1 MYQNSKVVHFFA
13 MLVACTIFAMSKPA
27 VAGFGVV
34 EEPQGAGVYGNAQNK
49 TFKSAVEGEESL
61 GDSDRAFLA
70 SVEESRSFKRWYTR
84 VMFGQ
89 PRVSLKNIENK
100 TNGIN
105 PSNPTVA
112 GLVPT
117 DVVYRSGV
125 PISEPEKK
133 DDSFTVLLAWGYH
146 WEKWAWELELMLAET
161 LKYQAKPVTPGTP
174 IQIQADINKIALF
187 NNFEYTFDHWFDFQ
201 PRDLHFFTLL
211 GVGAALKTADITALN
226 LAGQARQTH
235 SSSLVSLA
243 WQLGLGARYQI
254 APHFLL
260 DLSYRYADLDAVK
273 FGPVDAV
280 KPYDGLAFK
289 AKTLRSVGGFLG
301 ITYKL

>member
-1 MYQNSKVVHFFA
+1 MYQNSKVVQFFA

-34 EEPQGAGVYGNAQNK
+34 GEPENTTVYGNAQNK
-49 TFKSAVEGEESL
+49 TFKNAVEGMESL
-61 GDSDRAFLA
+61 DESDRAFLA
-70 SVEESRSFKRWYTR
+70 SVEEGRSFKRWYTR
-84 VMFGQ
+84 IMFGQ

-100 TNGIN
+100 TNGAN
-105 PSNPTVA
+105 PSNPLADGTPV
-112 GLVPT
+112 T
-117 DVVYRSGV
+117 YTSGV

-133 DDSFTVLLAWGYH
+133 DDSFTVMLAWGYH

-161 LKYQAKPVTPGTP
+161 LKYQAKPVTPGVP
-174 IQIQADINKIALF
+174 IQVQADISKIALF

-201 PRDLHFFTLL
+201 PRDLHFFTLFGFGL
-211 GVGAALKTADITALN
+211 ALKTADITALT

-235 SSSLVSLA
+235 SSSVASLC

-260 DLSYRYADLDAVK
+260 DLSYRYADLDVVK